1 MNLPKTE
8 RLLNIN
14 GIDQSEFDEKLYQT
28 LLLGVFEALCK
39 DIRKADAW
47 VLERDRFR
55 KYSNKSV
62 AAKKLVTQYVGCSL
76 SDEDYARLAELL
88 SAFFSVG
95 DARKQF
101 DENYREN
108 LIRQQH
114 RRCAIC
120 NKPIDITN
128 SHLDH
133 IVPWDYVGDCL
144 KDNYQML
151 CGTCNTR
158 KGKSVYFELTM
169 LLLNRG
175 DIS

>member
-1 MNLPKTE
+1 MDLPKTE

-14 GIDQSEFDEKLYQT
+14 GIDQRKFDEKLYQT

-47 VLERDRFR
+47 VLERDRYR
-55 KYSNKSV
+55 KYSDKTI
-62 AAKKLVTQYVGCSL
+62 AAKKLVTQYVGCTL
-76 SDEDYARLAELL
+76 NDEDYSRLAELL
-88 SAFFSVG
+88 SAFFSAG

-101 DENYREN
+101 DENYREK
-108 LIRQQH
+108 LISQQH

-158 KGKSVYFELTM
+158 KGKSVYFELSM

-175 DIS
+175 DN